1 VLIAHGG
8 MYAPWVA
15 QGAVWRLFTAP
26 WLHRSWLHLLG
37 NLVGAAGLVS
47 MGARRG
53 WLPAFGLGG
62 AAGALASYLLGVVLS
77 VGASGGLFA
86 VGASTVVATL
96 RSDATGEARRRSG
109 PVLGAGLVAAGALSW
124 LMPGADVAAHLG
136 GAVVG
141 VAIGVLRGQS
151 LESVQ
156 ST

>member
-1 VLIAHGG
+1 

-15 QGAVWRLFTAP
+15 DGAVWRLFTAP

-53 WLPAFGLGG
+53 WLPAFVLGG

-86 VGASTVVATL
+86 VGAMTVVVTL
-96 RSDATGEARRRSG
+96 RSDTTGEEARRRSG
-109 PVLGAGLVAAGALSW
+109 TVLGAGLVTVGALSW
-124 LMPGADVAAHLG
+124 WMPGADVAAHLG
-136 GAVVG
+136 GAGMG
-141 VAIGVLRGQS
+141 VALGLARRP
-151 LESVQ
+151 
-156 ST
+156 